1 MKKKLLLSIA
11 AVSFFIGCGGV
22 SAGGDNSSD
31 TQTGTFVDAPVQ
43 GLEYETT
50 SGIKGVTDKDGHFEY
65 KMGDKIIFR
74 LGNTILGFAILTDFN
89 KVLSPYDITL
99 NDNEAKDVAYILQNL
114 DMDGNL
120 NNGIQ
125 LPPQS
130 ALEHV
135 IGYDD
140 GQYNADIEEIKNELS
155 IIKNNLKQIVE
166 NANFVDIDENQAK
179 LNLDNYLVDLENQ
192 KYEAETEE
200 NSNNDNGMY
209 DTNANGA
216 SVKVEIEDNGEYIN
230 IYPKSIGG
238 WSYYYLGYT
247 SPNDMV
253 NEGEY
258 NDNPIEAVSS
268 HYNATLGCGKISE
281 DNTSITYSC
290 ATTIEYP
297 NGTSLAG
304 DVSDIGDNTLVI
316 SKNQP
321 VYLYEKGL
329 FSTNG
334 YAVGEFNYKDNKVVY
349 TPYEKA
355 KKINFANNSL
365 INSNEYGG
373 LW

>member
-130 ALEHV
+130 ALEQV

-166 NANFVDIDENQAK
+166 NANFADIDENQAK

-209 DTNANGA
+209 DTC
-216 SVKVEIEDNGEYIN
+216 
-230 IYPKSIGG
+230 
-238 WSYYYLGYT
+238 LLYT
-247 SPNDMV
+247 SPSPRDGLLSRM
-253 NEGEY
+253 
-258 NDNPIEAVSS
+258 PSS
-268 HYNATLGCGKISE
+268 A
-281 DNTSITYSC
+281 
-290 ATTIEYP
+290 
-297 NGTSLAG
+297 
-304 DVSDIGDNTLVI
+304 
-316 SKNQP
+316 
-321 VYLYEKGL
+321 
-329 FSTNG
+329 
-334 YAVGEFNYKDNKVVY
+334 
-349 TPYEKA
+349 
-355 KKINFANNSL
+355 
-365 INSNEYGG
+365 
-373 LW
+373 